1 MKLKETV
8 SSFLH
13 NFKKYWKIPPKGRY
27 MSFKEI
33 FSLSV
38 GGIGVKFV
46 YYCVNNMILSVG
58 NSLIGNTIGIDPKPM
73 YVIYLLGILSSF
85 PLTALRAKMID
96 NTKSMKGKYRP
107 YILTMGIPTVI
118 LGIGFIWMPYEHFS
132 LFWKC
137 AIVLAFNVGFQFF
150 YTFYNDVNDS
160 IVNVLSSNSVERSDV
175 NSIKAVVENFSPSIA
190 NIFLPLV
197 ARMIT
202 GENTLYDLR
211 IYRIIYPPMLLVGFL
226 ISLLIYTNTQEKIV
240 QAKTHVIQMKFS
252 DAFRAII
259 RNKYFWIIS
268 LASWLGFLEGSFNN
282 IIGWLYNYQKAATA
296 GQYVIITAI
305 AGNAAF
311 WPNLVAPFLIRK
323 YGKKKI
329 LVYTNLLNIGFIAL
343 MLPII
348 KMTGSP
354 IIIWALLF
362 ITFINTF
369 MSSLGHLMSP
379 SLQADI
385 RDYQQYITGERI
397 DGMFAAVGLI
407 GNVITLATSSVLPM
421 IYEKSGLNRTVALS
435 LGYDGSNVYDV
446 LYNREYFISICSVLI
461 IASVVG
467 AIMNVIPFFFY
478 DLTEVKQKAMITVL
492 KIRALFEDYGNNI
505 LSDEALV
512 ETVDIIKEA
521 EEYSDREI
529 TPLSKNEIKQAKKT
543 KNKALIK
550 EAKAKYKAQREE
562 NEKIE
567 IAGFV
572 MRELHRFE
580 TPEGIAEK
588 ENANR
593 LVNAGLDGFLN
604 VQTITRAQ
612 AKAMPRNT
620 QEEKDRRRD
629 ALIQIS
635 KIKTAK
641 KAVKKYFPNGIEEFD
656 SSVFE
661 TLFKAEDD
669 NELALHETLSS
680 LKTAKENK
688 DKAAAANIKK
698 QVKALQ
704 LQKAKIK
711 EEIKEATNQN
721 SIYYRAAKPYLD
733 AKRTLVQVKNYSNLN
748 EIMSLYDDANERIR
762 CKEDRCLEAATN

>member
-1 MKLKETV
+1 MKVKETAKSV
-8 SSFLH
+8 LQGFKLH
-13 NFKKYWKIPPKGRY
+13 WKTPPKGRY
-27 MSFKEI
+27 MTYKEI
-33 FSLSV
+33 ASLSV
-38 GGIGVKFV
+38 GGIGVKLV
-46 YYCVNNMILSVG
+46 YYCINNMVLSVG
-58 NSLIGNTIGIDPKPM
+58 NALIGNTIGIDPAPM
-73 YVIYLLGILSSF
+73 YVIYLLGILSGF

-107 YILTMGIPTVI
+107 YILTMGIPSVI
-118 LGIGFIWMPYEHFS
+118 LGIGFIWMPYEHFN

-137 AIVLAFNVGFQFF
+137 AIVLLFNIGFQFF
-150 YTFYNDVNDS
+150 YNFYIDVNDS
-160 IVNVLSSNSVERSDV
+160 IINVLSSNTVERSDV

-197 ARMIT
+197 AKMIT

-211 IYRIIYPPMLLVGFL
+211 VYRALYPPMLIVGFF
-226 ISLLIYTNTQEKIV
+226 ISLLIYTNTEEKIV
-240 QAKTHVIQMKFS
+240 QAKTHVIQIKFT
-252 DAFRAII
+252 DAFRAIA

-268 LASWLGFLEGSFNN
+268 LAGWLGFLEGSFNN

-369 MSSLGHLMSP
+369 ISSLGHLMNP

-407 GNVITLATSSVLPM
+407 GNVITLATSSVLPV
-421 IYEKSGLNRTVALS
+421 IYEKAGLNKTVALS

-446 LYNREYFISICSVLI
+446 LYNKDYFISICSVLV
-461 IASVVG
+461 IASVAG

-478 DLTEVKQKAMITVL
+478 DLTEIRQKAMISVL
-492 KIRALFEDYGNNI
+492 KIRALFEDYGNNV

-512 ETVDIIKEA
+512 EAVEIIKEA
-521 EEYSDREI
+521 EAYSGKEI
-529 TPLSKNEIKQAKKT
+529 KKPSKDEIKQAKKT

-550 EAKAKYKAQREE
+550 EAKAEYRAQRAE

-567 IAGFV
+567 IAGYV
-572 MRELHRFE
+572 MRELHRFD
-580 TPEGIAEK
+580 TPEGKDEISKA
-588 ENANR
+588 R
-593 LVNAGLDGFLN
+593 RFVDAGLNGFLN
-604 VQTITRAQ
+604 VQTITKAQ
-612 AKAMPRNT
+612 AKAMPKNT
-620 QEEKDRRRD
+620 QEEKDRRRN
-629 ALIQIS
+629 ALMQIS
-635 KIKTAK
+635 QIKAAE
-641 KAVKKYFPNGIEEFD
+641 KAIKKYFPNGIAEFD

-661 TLFKAEDD
+661 ILFKAEDE
-669 NELALHETLSS
+669 NELALHHALKSMKEAKEHRNNADIKKLKMQIKE
-680 LKTAKENK
+680 LQLEKEKIKKNIKTATEENS
-688 DKAAAANIKK
+688 
-698 QVKALQ
+698 V
-704 LQKAKIK
+704 
-711 EEIKEATNQN
+711 
-721 SIYYRAAKPYLD
+721 YYRAAKPYLD
-733 AKRTLVQVKNYSNLN
+733 AEKTLKQMENYQHYDEIIALYNNAKSRTEQL
-748 EIMSLYDDANERIR
+748 A
-762 CKEDRCLEAATN
+762 

>member
-1 MKLKETV
+1 MKVKETAASV
-8 SSFLH
+8 LQG
-13 NFKKYWKIPPKGRY
+13 FKKHWKTPPKGRY
-27 MSFKEI
+27 MPYKEI
-33 FSLSV
+33 ASLSV
-38 GGIGVKFV
+38 GGIGVKLV
-46 YYCVNNMILSVG
+46 YYCINNMVLSVG
-58 NSLIGNTIGIDPKPM
+58 NALIGNTIGIDPAPM
-73 YVIYLLGILSSF
+73 YIIYLLGILSSF

-96 NTKSMKGKYRP
+96 NTRSMKGKYRP
-107 YILTMGIPTVI
+107 YILTMGIPSVI

-137 AIVLAFNVGFQFF
+137 AIVLLFNIGFQFF
-150 YTFYNDVNDS
+150 YNFYIDVNDS

-211 IYRIIYPPMLLVGFL
+211 VYRVLYPPMLIVGFF
-226 ISLLIYTNTQEKIV
+226 ISLLIYTNTEEKIV
-240 QAKTHVIQMKFS
+240 QAKTHVIQIKFA
-252 DAFRAII
+252 DAFRAIA

-268 LASWLGFLEGSFNN
+268 LAGWLGFLEGSFNN
-282 IIGWLYNYQKAATA
+282 IIGWLYNYQEAATP
-296 GQYVIITAI
+296 GQYAIITAI

-329 LVYTNLLNIGFIAL
+329 LVYTNILNIGFIAL

-369 MSSLGHLMSP
+369 ISSLGHLMNP

-407 GNVITLATSSVLPM
+407 GNVITLATSSVLPI
-421 IYEKSGLNRTVALS
+421 IYEKAGLNKTVALS

-446 LYNREYFISICSVLI
+446 LYNKEYFISICSVLV
-461 IASVVG
+461 IASVAG

-478 DLTEVKQKAMITVL
+478 DLTETKQKAMISVL
-492 KIRALFEDYGNNI
+492 KIRALFEDYGNNV
-505 LSDEALV
+505 LSDDALV
-512 ETVDIIKEA
+512 ETVDIIREA
-521 EEYSDREI
+521 EEYCDKEVKI
-529 TPLSKNEIKQAKKT
+529 LSKNEIKQAKKT
-543 KNKALIK
+543 KDKILIK
-550 EAKAKYKAQREE
+550 EAKANYRAQREI

-567 IAGFV
+567 IAKMV
-572 MRELHRFE
+572 MNELHRFE
-580 TPEGIAEK
+580 TPEGMVQVDSAQRFVE
-588 ENANR
+588 
-593 LVNAGLDGFLN
+593 AGLNGFMN
-604 VQTITRAQ
+604 VQTVTKAQ
-612 AKAMPRNT
+612 AKAMPKNT

-629 ALIQIS
+629 ALMQIS
-635 KIKTAK
+635 KIKAAK
-641 KAVKKYFPNGIEEFD
+641 KAIKRYFPNGIVEFD
-656 SSVFE
+656 NSVFE
-661 TLFKAEDD
+661 TLFKAEDE
-669 NELALHETLSS
+669 NELALHETLKS
-680 LKTAKENK
+680 LKSAKESNDETK
-688 DKAAAANIKK
+688 IQKLKK
-698 QVKALQ
+698 QVKTLQ
-704 LQKAKIK
+704 VQKAKIRA
-711 EEIKEATNQN
+711 ELKEATNKN

-733 AKRTLVQVKNYSNLN
+733 AEKTLKQMENYQHYD
-748 EIMSLYDDANERIR
+748 EIVALYDDAKSRTE
-762 CKEDRCLEAATN
+762 ELV

>member
-1 MKLKETV
+1 MKVKETAASV
-8 SSFLH
+8 LQG
-13 NFKKYWKIPPKGRY
+13 FKKHWKTPPKGRY
-27 MSFKEI
+27 MPYKEI
-33 FSLSV
+33 ASLSV
-38 GGIGVKFV
+38 GGIGVKLV
-46 YYCVNNMILSVG
+46 YYCINNMVLSVG
-58 NSLIGNTIGIDPKPM
+58 NALIGNTIGIDPAPM
-73 YVIYLLGILSSF
+73 YIIYLLGILSSF

-96 NTKSMKGKYRP
+96 NTRSMKGKYRP
-107 YILTMGIPTVI
+107 YILTMGIPSVI

-137 AIVLAFNVGFQFF
+137 AIVLLFNIGFQFF
-150 YTFYNDVNDS
+150 YNFYIDVNDS

-211 IYRIIYPPMLLVGFL
+211 VYRVLYPPMLIVGFF
-226 ISLLIYTNTQEKIV
+226 ISLLIYTNTEEKIV
-240 QAKTHVIQMKFS
+240 QAKTHVIQIKFA
-252 DAFRAII
+252 DAFRAIA

-268 LASWLGFLEGSFNN
+268 LAGWLGFLEGSFNN
-282 IIGWLYNYQKAATA
+282 IIGWLYNYQEAATP
-296 GQYVIITAI
+296 GQYAIITAI

-329 LVYTNLLNIGFIAL
+329 LVYTNILNIGFIAL

-369 MSSLGHLMSP
+369 ISSLGHLMNP

-407 GNVITLATSSVLPM
+407 GNVITLATSSVLPI
-421 IYEKSGLNRTVALS
+421 IYEKAGLNKTVALS

-446 LYNREYFISICSVLI
+446 LYNKEYFISICSVLV
-461 IASVVG
+461 IASVAG

-478 DLTEVKQKAMITVL
+478 DLTETKQKAMISVL
-492 KIRALFEDYGNNI
+492 KIRALFEDYGNNV
-505 LSDEALV
+505 LSDDALV
-512 ETVDIIKEA
+512 ETVDIIREA
-521 EEYSDREI
+521 EEYCDKEVKI
-529 TPLSKNEIKQAKKT
+529 LSKNEIKQAKKT
-543 KNKALIK
+543 KDKILIK
-550 EAKAKYKAQREE
+550 EAKANYRAQREI

-567 IAGFV
+567 IAKMV
-572 MRELHRFE
+572 MNELHRFE
-580 TPEGIAEK
+580 TPEGMVQVDSAQRFVE
-588 ENANR
+588 
-593 LVNAGLDGFLN
+593 AGLNGFMN
-604 VQTITRAQ
+604 VQTVTKAQ
-612 AKAMPRNT
+612 AKAMPKNT

-629 ALIQIS
+629 ALMQIS
-635 KIKTAK
+635 KIKAAK
-641 KAVKKYFPNGIEEFD
+641 KAIKRYFPNGIVEFD
-656 SSVFE
+656 NSVFE
-661 TLFKAEDD
+661 TLFKAEDE
-669 NELALHETLSS
+669 NELALHETLKS
-680 LKTAKENK
+680 LKSAKESNDETK
-688 DKAAAANIKK
+688 IQKLKK
-698 QVKALQ
+698 QVKTLQ
-704 LQKAKIK
+704 IQKAKIRA
-711 EEIKEATNQN
+711 ELKEATNKN

-733 AKRTLVQVKNYSNLN
+733 AEKTLKQMENYQHYD
-748 EIMSLYDDANERIR
+748 EIVALYDDAKSRTE
-762 CKEDRCLEAATN
+762 ELV